1 MSLNY
6 TSLLKASRA
15 ENRHLYLPKAL
26 IDLYSSF
33 ISLAIVTMQLF
44 GALYLVAITAA
55 VTSAQTLQHTV
66 AGTTPKPGP
75 PQKAMASGQP
85 TEFQLMANHSM
96 PPITRKDLESA
107 SGRIEVHWKF
117 SPDEGNTGGL
127 WVQFYSGAN
136 PNPGQQYPSLSICL
150 IDVSIL

>member
-6 TSLLKASRA
+6 TSLLKASRV

-26 IDLYSSF
+26 INLHSSF

-55 VTSAQTLQHTV
+55 VV
-66 AGTTPKPGP
+66 AGTKPGP
-75 PQKAMASGQP
+75 PQKAMASGEP
-85 TEFQLMANHSM
+85 TDFQLMANHSM
-96 PPITRKDLESA
+96 PPIIREDLESA

-136 PNPGQQYPSLSICL
+136 PNPGQQHPSLSICL